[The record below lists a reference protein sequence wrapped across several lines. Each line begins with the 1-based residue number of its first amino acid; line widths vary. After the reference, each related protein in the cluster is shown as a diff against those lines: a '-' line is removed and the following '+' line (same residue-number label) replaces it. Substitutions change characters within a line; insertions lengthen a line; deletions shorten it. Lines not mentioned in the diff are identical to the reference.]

1 MDVLVLLIGSNNIPN
16 FVTAQYLLMPDRDD
30 VEELPVPGK
39 LFLVYSG
46 DTEKFKES
54 LVECLK
60 VTCDKI
66 VDVPLGSDERN
77 HEAICR
83 KLREKL
89 EEHQKDVSS
98 IHLNYTGGTK
108 TMVLAAYEAVVNANV
123 QKKCY
128 SYVDPKNYKIVT
140 TMKDINY
147 PQNDD
152 LRKIKPDIDT
162 IFKLH
167 CLDEDLKYKKEIDDS
182 NTKYFSLIEK
192 EQYINIF
199 SSKDFQKDLEIFE
212 KAAKLNEIPTYK
224 DINEKRC
231 KEYEYYSK
239 ILKTMINMS
248 NNNSELSWS
257 VKNIVEKKYNKQ
269 KYKDLYCKWYV
280 ESFKDLITKNNL
292 NLIFDDSINY
302 KSIKME
308 HGLYD
313 FIKSEWIE
321 QIVFSILK
329 NIQKEESVIGLT
341 DVLWDVTGKS
351 EGRNFQIDVIAL
363 RSYQIFV
370 FSCTSSDEPGP
381 CKQKAFEANY
391 RAVQIGGEHAKSVLV
406 CLKDDDEKTDIR
418 KDMMQFEAAHNFSMI
433 GREAFKDEE
442 TLKKAIRN
450 ILLDQG

>member
-1 MDVLVLLIGSNNIPN
+1 MNALVLLIGSNNIPN
-16 FVTAQYLLMPDRDD
+16 FVTAQYLLKPNRDD
-30 VEELPVPGK
+30 VEDLPVPEK
-39 LFLVYSG
+39 LFLVYSR
-46 DTEKFKES
+46 DTEKFRAS
-54 LVECLK
+54 LELCLK
-60 VTCDKI
+60 VTRDKI
-66 VDVPLGSDERN
+66 VDVDLGGDERN

-83 KLREKL
+83 KLLEKL
-89 EEHQKDVSS
+89 EKHQKDISS

-167 CLDEDLKYKKEIDDS
+167 CLDEGLKYKKEIDR
-182 NTKYFSLIEK
+182 
-192 EQYINIF
+192 EQYINIV
-199 SSKDFQKDLEIFE
+199 SGKDFQYDLEIFE
-212 KAAKLNEIPTYK
+212 KAAKLNEIPSCK
-224 DINEKRC
+224 DKQNKCRN
-231 KEYEYYSK
+231 
-239 ILKTMINMS
+239 ILNAMS
-248 NNNSELSWS
+248 NSGNKDSKLSMSVNNIMENNYDITEYKEL
-257 VKNIVEKKYNKQ
+257 YHR
-269 KYKDLYCKWYV
+269 WYV
-280 ESFKDLITKNNL
+280 KSFDELMNKYRLSFKDSDL
-292 NLIFDDSINY
+292 N
-302 KSIKME
+302 K
-308 HGLYD
+308 
-313 FIKSEWIE
+313 
-321 QIVFSILK
+321 
-329 NIQKEESVIGLT
+329 IQKEEPDIVT
-341 DVLWDVTGKS
+341 DVFWDVTGKS
-351 EGRNFQIDVIAL
+351 EGREFQIDVMAL
-363 RSYQIFV
+363 RSYQIII

-406 CLKDDDEKTDIR
+406 CLKDENLKTDIR

-450 ILLDQG
+450 ILRDQG